1 MWCKLCSLLRSS
13 VSAIML
19 CSPSTTTTPTN
30 SRSSWHSWVHGTSRY
45 SGMSRNTRFYGTY
58 GTNGTNG
65 TSWSPGNPRNGRTST
80 TTLSSCLLA
89 LDNNYPTGWRNAT
102 SVSSSDHTVSCPMS
116 ASWLLLSTSS
126 SSADGY
132 ACSSAGDAPSTSGS
146 ATTTLS

>member
-19 CSPSTTTTPTN
+19 CSPSSTTTPTN
-30 SRSSWHSWVHGTSRY
+30 AWSSRHSRMHGTSRY

-58 GTNGTNG
+58 GTYGTNG
-65 TSWSPGNPRNGRTST
+65 TSWSPGTPRNGRTSSAV
-80 TTLSSCLLA
+80 SSCLPA
-89 LDNNYPTGWRNAT
+89 LDDNYPTRWRNAT
-102 SVSSSDHTVSCPMS
+102 SVSNSDHAVSCSMS

-126 SSADGY
+126 SASSY
-132 ACSSAGDAPSTSGS
+132 ACSTTGDASSTSGS